1 MRRPLFMLLL
11 AVPLIAGQNPRS
23 ASVIAT
29 ITDKHGNAPDLPSGA
44 KIDVVEEGKQ
54 LQSTAAQKLNGPILY
69 VVMVDSSGS
78 ADDTPMRHVVKELP
92 DFFQRVL
99 RPEDRVT
106 IIGFSEQASTE
117 IEPTNDLET
126 IRKALASLRWN
137 GRTALFDSIIDV
149 CSRTLP
155 KMALPNGRAVV
166 ILLTDGEDSASHS
179 HQDAAIKAAQASHA
193 VFYPID
199 IRFGLKM
206 WAGEFVQQ
214 DFAEETGGKFFQFGS
229 QRDLENV
236 LKEIQTLVSNQYR
249 IEFPAEPSDGKKI
262 GLKVKVEGQSDLR
275 VIAPK
280 HLSE

>member
-1 MRRPLFMLLL
+1 MLLL

-106 IIGFSEQASTE
+106 IIGFS
-117 IEPTNDLET
+117 
-126 IRKALASLRWN
+126 
-137 GRTALFDSIIDV
+137 
-149 CSRTLP
+149 
-155 KMALPNGRAVV
+155 
-166 ILLTDGEDSASHS
+166 
-179 HQDAAIKAAQASHA
+179 
-193 VFYPID
+193 
-199 IRFGLKM
+199 
-206 WAGEFVQQ
+206 
-214 DFAEETGGKFFQFGS
+214 
-229 QRDLENV
+229 
-236 LKEIQTLVSNQYR
+236 
-249 IEFPAEPSDGKKI
+249 
-262 GLKVKVEGQSDLR
+262 
-275 VIAPK
+275 
-280 HLSE
+280 